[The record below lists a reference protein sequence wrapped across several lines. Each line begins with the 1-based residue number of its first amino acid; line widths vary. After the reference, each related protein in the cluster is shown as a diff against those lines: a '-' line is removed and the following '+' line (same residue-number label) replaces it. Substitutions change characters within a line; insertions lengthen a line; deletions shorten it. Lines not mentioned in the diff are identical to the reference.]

1 MKNYCDLTGSFVS
14 QLLDISYNQNK
25 RAKII
30 FRERQTDRE
39 RETETETAH
48 ETVEIITKSE
58 IPESRPNF
66 EFSPSLLLLLFFS
79 FFFFSSLSLSLSLSL
94 SPKCVHREMF
104 TTQNQNSTTVPC
116 HQQNQEQSKHEFHP
130 ETDVDASSL
139 TVEYIDFEDPQSPR

>member
-30 FRERQTDRE
+30 FRERQTDRD

-48 ETVEIITKSE
+48 EIVEIITKSE
-58 IPESRPNF
+58 IPESRTNF
-66 EFSPSLLLLLFFS
+66 EFPPSLLLFFFS
-79 FFFFSSLSLSLSLSL
+79 FFFFFSLSLSLSL

-104 TTQNQNSTTVPC
+104 TAQNQNSTTVPC
-116 HQQNQEQSKHEFHP
+116 HQPNQEQSQHEFHP